1 MQADA
6 AAATAAAIA
15 IDTQTCKAGGGGRGG
30 SRSIKTKSE
39 LESQSKRHYRVLAT
53 TPPNAAKPFICLSAR
68 SKTSARGVARG
79 GEGTRSTTAA
89 IFARQQNIQMKIY
102 VCIMNFY
109 IVLLLRRHFYVPVC
123 VCVCMCVSVCQ
134 STPHT
139 LA

>member
-6 AAATAAAIA
+6 AAAVATAATAAIA
-15 IDTQTCKAGGGGRGG
+15 IDTQTCKAGGGGRRGG

-123 VCVCMCVSVCQ
+123 V
-134 STPHT
+134 
-139 LA
+139 